1 LGSESRPLRVAIIGS
16 GPSGF
21 YAADALLKSEINVHI
36 AMFEKLP
43 VPYGLVRFGVAPD
56 HSKIRNVI
64 KIYEKVAA
72 ENRFSY
78 WGNITIGTDVS
89 VEELQQHFDTLIF
102 AFGAATDRRL
112 GIHGEDLPRS
122 YTATS
127 FCAWYNG
134 HPDFQ
139 DCQFDLSHETAVV
152 IGQGNV
158 AMDVARILAL
168 PAEELAKTDMA
179 SNAVQDL
186 ANSSVKDIYV
196 IGRRGAVQAKFTPKE
211 ISELGEIPGC
221 DLILDPQD
229 LELSEQD
236 QAELELPDSK
246 QNQRNYELMKEMAG
260 REPTPGNRRIFLKF
274 YLSPMEI
281 LGENGVEGVVL
292 QKNRMKG
299 EPGQQWAEG
308 TGETFEM
315 SCGVFFRSVGYRGV
329 ALEGVPF
336 DQKKSVIPNHNG
348 RVDGAKQMYCTG
360 WIKRG
365 ASGLI
370 GTNKADSNETVGQLL
385 EDLSTLQPCSQP
397 SDEHLDQLLADRGV
411 RVVHFADWKKIDDAE
426 IARGEAKGK
435 PRDNFTTVEDMLA
448 ALD

>member
-1 LGSESRPLRVAIIGS
+1 LGKPDRPLRIAIIGS

-21 YAADALLKSEINVHI
+21 YAADTLLKNDLNINV

-72 ENRFSY
+72 EDKYTY
-78 WGNITIGTDVS
+78 WGNVTIGKDVT
-89 VEELQQHFDTLIF
+89 VEELQEHFDALIF
-102 AFGAATDRRL
+102 AFGAATDRRI
-112 GIHGEDLPRS
+112 GIHGEDLARS

-139 DCQFDLSHETAVV
+139 DQHFELDQETAVV

-179 SNAVQDL
+179 SNAVEDL
-186 ANSSVKDIYV
+186 GRSKVREIHV

-211 ISELGEIPGC
+211 LAELGEIPDC
-221 DLILDPQD
+221 DLIIDPAD
-229 LELSEQD
+229 LELSEAD
-236 QAELELPDSK
+236 QAELELPESK
-246 QNQRNYELMKEMAG
+246 QNKRNYELLKELAG
-260 REPTPGNRRIFLKF
+260 RKPTEGHRRIYLKF

-281 LGENGVEGVVL
+281 LGDEAVEGVVL
-292 QKNRMKG
+292 QKNRMRG
-299 EPGQQWAEG
+299 EPGQQWSEG

-315 SCGVFFRSVGYRGV
+315 PCGVFFRSVGYRGV
-329 ALEGVPF
+329 QLEGVPF
-336 DQKKSVIPNHNG
+336 DAKKSVIPNHNG

-370 GTNKADSNETVGQLL
+370 GTNKADSQETVTQLL
-385 EDLSTLQPCSQP
+385 EDLPDFEPCAKP
-397 SDEHLDQLLADRGV
+397 DNADLDALLAERGV
-411 RVVHFADWKKIDDAE
+411 RVVHFDDWKKIDEAE
-426 IARGEAKGK
+426 LARGKAKGK
-435 PRDNFTTVEDMLA
+435 PRDNFTTIEDMLA
-448 ALD
+448 ALG

>member
-1 LGSESRPLRVAIIGS
+1 VAIIGS

-21 YAADALLKSEINVHI
+21 YAAEALFKADLNVKV

-72 ENRFSY
+72 EHRFTY
-78 WGNITIGTDVS
+78 WGNVTIGTDVT
-89 VEELQQHFDTLIF
+89 VEELQAHFDALIF

-139 DCQFDLSHETAVV
+139 DQHFDLSYETAVV

-179 SNAVQDL
+179 SNAVEDL
-186 ANSSVKDIYV
+186 SASKVKDIHV

-211 ISELGEIPGC
+211 LSELGEIPGC
-221 DLILDPQD
+221 DLIIDPADLD
-229 LELSEQD
+229 LSEED
-236 QAELELPDSK
+236 QTELELPESK
-246 QNQRNYELMKEMAG
+246 TNKRNYELLKELAG
-260 REPTPGNRRIFLKF
+260 RQPTPGHRRIYLKF

-281 LGENGVEGVVL
+281 LGDEGVEGVVL
-292 QKNRMKG
+292 QKNRMRG

-315 SCGVFFRSVGYRGV
+315 PCGVFFRSVGYRGV
-329 ALEGVPF
+329 RLAGVPF
-336 DQKKSVIPNHNG
+336 DEKKSVIPNHQG
-348 RVDGAKQMYCTG
+348 RVDGVEQMYCTG

-370 GTNKADSNETVGQLL
+370 GTNKADSNETVAQLL
-385 EDLSTLQPCSQP
+385 EDLSGFTPCAKP
-397 SDEHLDQLLADRGV
+397 SDEDLDRVLADRGV
-411 RVVHFADWKKIDDAE
+411 RVVHFDDWKTIDEAE
-426 IARGEAKGK
+426 VARGKAKGK
-435 PRDNFTTVEDMLA
+435 PRDNFTTIDDMLA